1 MLQAMHAA
9 NPTLT
14 IIGDVCVDLA
24 MGPIGEWPAVGT
36 ETIMDDSETR
46 PGGSG
51 GNSALAMQYLGGHYQ
66 LISALGSDHF
76 GDWLPGFYTGGDCHF
91 ARVDAPT
98 TLSVCLAHACSE
110 RTILTTRGHLER
122 MNIDHVLPSL
132 RPAEQSGDTVLLAG
146 VFLLPKLRKAFP
158 QLLAELSQ
166 AGYAI
171 AIDTG
176 WPSGG
181 WNDETRAEVRGWLPH
196 CAHLLVNETEAL
208 NLAGGND
215 LEHAMK
221 TLEDFLPPGASVVVK
236 RGREGALGSSG
247 KITAAAQAVA
257 VEVGDS
263 VGAGDTFNTGYLVAR
278 LQGRNL
284 GEALQTGC
292 TLASTVIA
300 RSPRSAI
307 RPGELAYVFRPGAQ
321 AGLPVKTTGRNAR

>member
-1 MLQAMHAA
+1 MLQAMHATK
-9 NPTLT
+9 PTLT

-24 MGPIGEWPAVGT
+24 MGPIGDWPAVGT

-51 GNSALAMQYLGGHYQ
+51 GNSALAMQYLGGHYE
-66 LISALGSDHF
+66 LISSLGNDHF
-76 GDWLPGFYTGGDCHF
+76 GEWLPGFYTGGDCHF

-98 TLSVCLAHACSE
+98 TLSVCLAHSCSE
-110 RTILTTRGHLER
+110 RTILTTRGHLEL
-122 MNIDHVLPSL
+122 MGIEHVLPSL
-132 RPAEQSGDTVLLAG
+132 RPAAHAGDTVLLAG
-146 VFLLPKLRKAFP
+146 VFLLPQLRKALP
-158 QLLAELSQ
+158 RLLAELSQ

-181 WNDETRAEVRGWLPH
+181 WNEETRTEVRGWLQH

-208 NLAGGND
+208 NLAGSND
-215 LEHAMK
+215 LEQAMK
-221 TLEDFLPPGASVVVK
+221 MLEDHLPPGACVVVK
-236 RGREGALGSSG
+236 RGRKGALGSTG
-247 KITAAAQAVA
+247 GITAAAQAGT

-263 VGAGDTFNTGYLVAR
+263 VGAGDTFNTGYLAAH

-284 GEALQTGC
+284 GDALQAGC

-307 RPGELAYVFRPGAQ
+307 RPGELAYVVQ
-321 AGLPVKTTGRNAR
+321 AGAPMKTTGNAR